1 MKRLVVAIP
10 LLALAGCTT
19 INPCMKYEDP
29 IERIK
34 CENLQANPCLAYS
47 DPQAQMNCQNTRAL
61 QDIARQLGQKKK

>member
-1 MKRLVVAIP
+1 
-10 LLALAGCTT
+10 
-19 INPCMKYEDP
+19 MKYEDP